1 MTQDRNQLHELPAPL
16 PEGERVIWQG
26 RPSLKGLALRSF
38 HVREAGIY
46 VGLLLAWKGW
56 STWSAGAPA
65 ADIAAAIAWVL
76 VLSAGGIGLLFLLAW
91 QFRRAS
97 CYTLTNKRILFQFG
111 AALPMS
117 MNIPLTKIANVD
129 LKLRGDGSGDI
140 AIKVIDTKRVPFV
153 MLWPHI
159 RPWRLTSP
167 EPSMVSVPDAT
178 SVAATLTEALAA
190 VQASQAEQV
199 VQGPSDDPSIDTLG
213 NPPAPVPV

>member
-1 MTQDRNQLHELPAPL
+1 MNQDRNQLHELPAPL

-38 HVREAGIY
+38 HIREAGIY

-56 STWSAGAPA
+56 STWSAGSSA
-65 ADIAAAIAWVL
+65 ADIMAAVSWVL
-76 VLSAGGIGLLFLLAW
+76 ILGLGGIALLFLLAW

-117 MNIPLTKIANVD
+117 MNIPLTKVASVD
-129 LKLRGDGSGDI
+129 LKLRRDGSGDI
-140 AIKVIDTKRVPFV
+140 PIKVIDSKRVPFV

-159 RPWRLTSP
+159 RPWRVTSP
-167 EPSMVSVPDAT
+167 EPSMVSVPDAAA
-178 SVAATLTEALAA
+178 VAAKFADALRA
-190 VQASQAEQV
+190 VQTSQGEPAVEGQS
-199 VQGPSDDPSIDTLG
+199 GDSSIDTLG